1 MAHKGLSPDAVV
13 KAAVELIEQQG
24 RDAFSMR
31 LLADQLGIKTASL
44 YNHVENMETLLSEVC
59 RYGMCLQKEAEMQAI
74 EGWHGEEAVRFL
86 AETYR
91 SFAKEHRELYWLI
104 MNMAAKDS
112 RVLDDAAA
120 VRAGVA
126 VEAEERPDE
135 AAEPAVGSATANSR
149 GIPTACTGVLRNSS
163 SDRPSGHD
171 RNCLEST
178 LAAGRLRRR
187 SGYRQAVD
195 WNASGQMQDTA
206 HS

>member
-104 MNMAAKDS
+104 MKQK
-112 RVLDDAAA
+112 
-120 VRAGVA
+120 
-126 VEAEERPDE
+126 
-135 AAEPAVGSATANSR
+135 SA
-149 GIPTACTGVLRNSS
+149 L
-163 SDRPSGHD
+163 
-171 RNCLEST
+171 
-178 LAAGRLRRR
+178 
-187 SGYRQAVD
+187 Y
-195 WNASGQMQDTA
+195 
-206 HS
+206 